1 MINWSRL
8 IGLNRGFGLGCSV
21 GVPAGPLLTGKS
33 VSAKSLSLVLVCML
47 SMPVIL
53 THHRYS

>member
-8 IGLNRGFGLGCSV
+8 IGLNRGFALGCSV
-21 GVPAGPLLTGKS
+21 GDAADPLLTGKS

-47 SMPVIL
+47 SMRAIL
-53 THHRYS
+53 THHRYK